1 MPICGRIILSQLE
14 DYRAAIAT
22 VKTGMPCRGRN
33 APLFQAPWQAR
44 IFALIVDAVKAGR
57 FPWTDFQA
65 RLVAQIA
72 RADESDP
79 EMGDELIERRYFD
92 AWLAAAEE
100 TLLALGVIG
109 PGEVERQIEVIRA
122 QVDRIRQDQQPLA
135 IIHK

>member
-1 MPICGRIILSQLE
+1 MSQLE
-14 DYRAAIAT
+14 DYRAAIET
-22 VKTGMPCRGRN
+22 VKTDMPHRGRT
-33 APLFQAPWQAR
+33 ALLFQAPWQAR

-72 RADESDP
+72 RAEENDP

-100 TLLALGVIG
+100 TLLALGLIG
-109 PGEVERQIEVIRA
+109 SGEVEKQIDIIRA
-122 QVDRIRQDQQPLA
+122 QVDRIRQSQQPLDF
-135 IIHK
+135 IHK

>member
-1 MPICGRIILSQLE
+1 MSQLE
-14 DYRAAIAT
+14 DYRAAIEA
-22 VKTGMPCRGRN
+22 VKTGMPHRGRD

-44 IFALIVDAVKAGR
+44 IFALIVEAVKAGR

-79 EMGDELIERRYFD
+79 DMGDELIERRYFD

-100 TLLALGVIG
+100 TLLALGLIG
-109 PGEVERQIEVIRA
+109 SGEVEKQIDIIRA
-122 QVDRIRQDQQPLA
+122 QVDRIRQSQQPLDF
-135 IIHK
+135 IHK